1 MRWPQKNGDNTDLL
15 IRLFK
20 QVHLTF
26 FSYFLQNEGKNTG
39 REHSMPTAFLWANT
53 LQEPTS
59 STFKLFPS
67 KISLTAIF
75 LTFNFLFLTFIFN
88 FVYSDYY
95 LCTPIPQFSSLLL
108 LSSSTGSVGGYREQL
123 YLELTSQKVYCLAPD
138 TYYDKEA

>member
-1 MRWPQKNGDNTDLL
+1 
-15 IRLFK
+15 
-20 QVHLTF
+20 
-26 FSYFLQNEGKNTG
+26 
-39 REHSMPTAFLWANT
+39 MPIAILWANT

-95 LCTPIPQFSSLLL
+95 LCTPIPQFASLLL